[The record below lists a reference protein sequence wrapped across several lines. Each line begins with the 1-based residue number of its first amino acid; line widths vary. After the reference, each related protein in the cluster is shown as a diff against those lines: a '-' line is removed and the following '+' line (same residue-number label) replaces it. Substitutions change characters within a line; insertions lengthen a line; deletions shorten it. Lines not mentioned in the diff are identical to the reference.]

1 MRIFLNILIL
11 LVSVNVFG
19 QTAFEINLNET
30 LKNNLEKNVSD
41 KVDETYLYINDE
53 RSNELFYYA
62 LKPKNQIK
70 ATLLLLPSTAE
81 RIEDVLNNNIEL
93 SELAHENGILLILP
107 SINWNFYLDEVAM
120 DFLNTTF
127 KNAVNKYGAPE
138 NKVVIGGFSLGGMN
152 AIRYAE
158 LSKENADLTSVHPI
172 AVYGIDPPLDL
183 ARLYK
188 SFERTKELNFS
199 EPAVAEANHFLQQY
213 QRQFGGTPDN
223 VPDIYINNSMYSR
236 TEKVGGNAKFL
247 VDMPV
252 RIYSDPDIDWHLN
265 ERKRDLYDV
274 NVLDQTA
281 FINQLRIL
289 GNENAEFI
297 NALGKGYRLNGRR
310 HPHSWSI
317 VEPNEL
323 IDWIIKVTV

>member
-1 MRIFLNILIL
+1 
-11 LVSVNVFG
+11 
-19 QTAFEINLNET
+19 
-30 LKNNLEKNVSD
+30 
-41 KVDETYLYINDE
+41 
-53 RSNELFYYA
+53 
-62 LKPKNQIK
+62 
-70 ATLLLLPSTAE
+70 
-81 RIEDVLNNNIEL
+81 
-93 SELAHENGILLILP
+93 
-107 SINWNFYLDEVAM
+107 
-120 DFLNTTF
+120 
-127 KNAVNKYGAPE
+127 
-138 NKVVIGGFSLGGMN
+138 MN

-158 LSKENADLTSVHPI
+158 LSKENADFTSVHPI

-183 ARLYK
+183 TRLYK

-213 QRQFGGTPDN
+213 QRQFGGSPDN
-223 VPDIYINNSMYSR
+223 VPGAYINNSMYSR
-236 TEKVGGNAKFL
+236 TEKDGGNAKFL
-247 VDMPV
+247 ADMPV

-297 NALGKGYRLNGRR
+297 NALGKGYRLNGNR

-323 IDWIIKVTV
+323 IDWIIKVNE